1 MVRLFNIKQK
11 RRRKL
16 LLLGEK
22 LGYYAER
29 KHMFSTVKMTNGN
42 FPEMQKQ

>member
-16 LLLGEK
+16 LLFWGK

-42 FPEMQKQ
+42 FSEMQNQ